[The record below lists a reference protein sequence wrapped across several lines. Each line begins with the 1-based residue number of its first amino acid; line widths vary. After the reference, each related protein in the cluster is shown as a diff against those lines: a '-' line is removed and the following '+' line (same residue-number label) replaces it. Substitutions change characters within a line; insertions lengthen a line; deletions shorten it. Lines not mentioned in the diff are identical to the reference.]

1 MFCLVAQS
9 CPTLCNPMDC
19 SPPGSFVHG
28 DFPGK
33 SIGVGQVVLVVNN
46 LPVIARDAR
55 DMGLIPGL
63 GRSPGVG
70 KGNPLQYSC
79 LKNAIDQSLEG
90 YSPWG
95 HKTLNMTEATEHIK
109 LLTCITSII
118 PQKNTTISLL
128 IVSLLCR

>member
-79 LKNAIDQSLEG
+79 LKNAIDPSLEG